1 MSEKYFV
8 ERQRNKK
15 RNCRQAKFHSG
26 RADGSAHISGF
37 PLYFIPRLI
46 LAAAWLEMSVLYRH
60 VANVRNRSVH
70 FDFFGRVA
78 YPPHQSLRLV
88 DDVTHHWL
96 PDERYACPG
105 GPPIPPPIRYC
116 LAVNHHPGLVDGSF
130 AEASKPPSHT
140 TIRGIFCLVINF
152 LVTKTSIYREYF
164 RQSVGIATNDWWMP
178 NTRQIVSVYTDWLPG
193 ILRPSHLPCVVT
205 AKHPYEWGGQVGCK
219 EFLVFMKIFSRPRE
233 RHGRRS
239 GVPVAGR
246 HIGLTYRLTALPT
259 DEETSGPRKTR
270 SPEFQTSRQTQ
281 LARNIFH
288 HAEGPSPR
296 AR

>member
-1 MSEKYFV
+1 
-8 ERQRNKK
+8 
-15 RNCRQAKFHSG
+15 
-26 RADGSAHISGF
+26 
-37 PLYFIPRLI
+37 
-46 LAAAWLEMSVLYRH
+46 
-60 VANVRNRSVH
+60 
-70 FDFFGRVA
+70 
-78 YPPHQSLRLV
+78 
-88 DDVTHHWL
+88 
-96 PDERYACPG
+96 
-105 GPPIPPPIRYC
+105 
-116 LAVNHHPGLVDGSF
+116 VNHHPGLVDGSF